1 MELERGGRRTGGG
14 ERRADRE
21 DSHHMCRVLLP
32 FLYIVPL
39 CSPVLPSMGGGK
51 GYGERKDHGK
61 EHVRVKEGEKLGEEE
76 EEEVL
81 SGIK

>member
-1 MELERGGRRTGGG
+1 
-14 ERRADRE
+14 
-21 DSHHMCRVLLP
+21 MCRVLLL

-61 EHVRVKEGEKLGEEE
+61 EHVRVKEGEKLGGGGGGSSEWNQ
-76 EEEVL
+76 V
-81 SGIK
+81 S